1 MATLTKKNPTGISR
15 LEAVRNRNS
24 LANRVMDIKN
34 EISQV
39 FAQIIL
45 NNKVGYQDIRRLAEL
60 SVPAIGIAVSLVDS
74 DKFIEAVNKWCN
86 DNNM

>member
-1 MATLTKKNPTGISR
+1 MGCAIVVLSWR

-24 LANRVMDIKN
+24 LANRIMDIKD

-39 FAQIIL
+39 FTQIIW
-45 NNKVGYQDIRRLAEL
+45 NNEVRYQDIRRLVEL
-60 SVPAIGIAVSLVDS
+60 GVPAIGIAVSLVDS

-86 DNNM
+86 ENNL